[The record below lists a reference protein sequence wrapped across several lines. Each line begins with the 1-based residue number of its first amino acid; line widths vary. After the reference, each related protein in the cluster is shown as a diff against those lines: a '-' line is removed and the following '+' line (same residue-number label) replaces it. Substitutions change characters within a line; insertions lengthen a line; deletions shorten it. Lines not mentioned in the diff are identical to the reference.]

1 MNDKIE
7 NVISN
12 MVEVNLV
19 NDDSFNTV
27 KETLTRIGIMN
38 KTEKKLYQSCHI
50 FHRRGKYYICHFKEM
65 MLLDGKP
72 VTLEEQDIQ
81 RRNRIVSILTKW
93 GFIVPVHTDFVRNMC
108 KREHIEVLPYSEKE
122 EWELVH
128 KYAIGVKK

>member
-7 NVISN
+7 KVIGG
-12 MVEVNLV
+12 MVEVKLV

-38 KTEKKLYQSCHI
+38 KAERKLYQSCHI

-65 MLLDGKP
+65 MLLDGKR
-72 VTLEEQDIQ
+72 VTLEEQDIR
-81 RRNRIVSILTKW
+81 RRNRIVSILVKW
-93 GFIVPVHTDFVRNMC
+93 GFVEPVNVDFIKNMC

-122 EWELVH
+122 EWELIH